1 MNEQELGKKIAELLD
16 VGASENIKQS
26 TLYRLQSAR
35 RLALENCQSSYEI
48 INSGNGTSA
57 FSEHD
62 QHHFHTGKLILLL
75 IMLFAFALVSAT
87 YWQFL
92 EKGKSAVETTVL
104 IDDKSSSAVL
114 DNEHEASSESS
125 IETYIDNVLQLVDDL
140 STDDQIDNGSEQDDD
155 VPTDA
160 YVTDEAI
167 SEDDGS
173 LDTRSDDEFDL
184 NIDSQSKEHIDN
196 ELEESLVIQ

>member
-92 EKGKSAVETTVL
+92 EKGKSAVEATVL

-114 DNEHEASSESS
+114 DNEHEASGESS

-173 LDTRSDDEFDL
+173 LDTRSNDEFDL